1 MIRLATHEVS
11 NLQDAESGVRFE
23 VFSSVEW
30 THSVRWQSNIPNWF
44 FVVWIINDQTYEIRR
59 IVLNIDNILYSHTY
73 ENISNQNSKMFSTS
87 KQIKNSQLQQCQIE
101 LLEVSSTQFPQCFD
115 KQDAKKM
122 FIFWGKQFCFEYLFS
137 FTYIPSFSQ
146 NQFEIKSAIR
156 FY

>member
-1 MIRLATHEVS
+1 
-11 NLQDAESGVRFE
+11 
-23 VFSSVEW
+23 
-30 THSVRWQSNIPNWF
+30 
-44 FVVWIINDQTYEIRR
+44 
-59 IVLNIDNILYSHTY
+59 
-73 ENISNQNSKMFSTS
+73 MFSTS
-87 KQIKNSQLQQCQIE
+87 KQINNSQLQQCQIE
-101 LLEVSSTQFPQCFD
+101 LLEVSFTQFTQCLD